1 MLYRG
6 IDKIR
11 LQREEDSSFEYNDIL
26 ERGGPLKRSSDF
38 QSKDIF
44 SLALALGYLNS
55 VSYEIDTPDKFLKA
69 STFDEVLPV
78 LLNAI
83 AIENNNGDIDILSN
97 EEAHV
102 IFKPSEEYANAGFEI
117 LKEKYIKNEE
127 EFVEELRIK
136 IMELNKDNYILNK
149 LSELDIY

>member
-6 IDKIR
+6 KDKIR
-11 LQREEDSSFEYNDIL
+11 IQREEESAVEYNDIL

-44 SLALALGYLNS
+44 SLALALGYLNG
-55 VSYEIDTPDKFLKA
+55 VSYKIGTPDKFLKA
-69 STFDEVLPV
+69 STFDDVLPV

-83 AIENNNGDIDILSN
+83 AIEDNGGDIEILSN
-97 EEAHV
+97 DDPQE

-117 LKEKYIKNEE
+117 LKQKYIKQED
-127 EFVEELRIK
+127 EFIEDLRIK
-136 IMELNKDNYILNK
+136 ILELNKDNYILNK
-149 LSELDIY
+149 LAELDI

>member
-6 IDKIR
+6 KDNIR
-11 LQREEDSSFEYNDIL
+11 LQREDETAVEYNDIL

-44 SLALALGYLNS
+44 SLALALGYLNGI
-55 VSYEIDTPDKFLKA
+55 SYEIDTPDKFVKA
-69 STFDEVLPV
+69 STFDDVLPV

-83 AIENNNGDIDILSN
+83 AIEDNGGDIDILSN
-97 EEAHV
+97 DDPQE

-117 LKEKYIKNEE
+117 LKQKYIKQED
-127 EFVEELRIK
+127 EFIEDLRIK
-136 IMELNKDNYILNK
+136 ILELNKDNYILNK
-149 LSELDIY
+149 LAELDI

>member
-6 IDKIR
+6 KDNIR
-11 LQREEDSSFEYNDIL
+11 LQREDETAVEYNDIL

-44 SLALALGYLNS
+44 SLALALGYLNGI
-55 VSYEIDTPDKFLKA
+55 SYKIDTPDKFVKA
-69 STFDEVLPV
+69 STFDDVLPV

-83 AIENNNGDIDILSN
+83 AIEDNGGDIDILSN
-97 EEAHV
+97 DDPQE

-117 LKEKYIKNEE
+117 LKQKYIKQED
-127 EFVEELRIK
+127 EFIEDLRIK
-136 IMELNKDNYILNK
+136 IFELNKDNYILNK
-149 LSELDIY
+149 LAELDI

>member
-6 IDKIR
+6 KDNVR
-11 LQREEDSSFEYNDIL
+11 LQREDETAVEYNDIL

-44 SLALALGYLNS
+44 SLALALGYLNG

-69 STFDEVLPV
+69 STFDDVLPV
-78 LLNAI
+78 LLNAV
-83 AIENNNGDIDILSN
+83 AIENNDGDIDILSN
-97 EEAHV
+97 EDPQE

-117 LKEKYIKNEE
+117 LRQKYVKQEE
-127 EFVEELRIK
+127 EFIEYLRIK
-136 IMELNKDNYILNK
+136 ILELNKDDYILNK
-149 LSELDIY
+149 LSKLDI

>member
-6 IDKIR
+6 KDNIR
-11 LQREEDSSFEYNDIL
+11 LQREDETAVEYNDIL

-44 SLALALGYLNS
+44 SLALALGYLNGI
-55 VSYEIDTPDKFLKA
+55 SYEIDTPVKIVKA
-69 STFDEVLPV
+69 STFDDVLPV

-83 AIENNNGDIDILSN
+83 AIEDNGGDIDILSN
-97 EEAHV
+97 DDPQE

-117 LKEKYIKNEE
+117 LKQKYIKQED
-127 EFVEELRIK
+127 EFIEDLRIK
-136 IMELNKDNYILNK
+136 ILELNKDNYILNK
-149 LSELDIY
+149 LAELDI

>member
-6 IDKIR
+6 KDKIR
-11 LQREEDSSFEYNDIL
+11 LQREEESAVEYTDIL

-44 SLALALGYLNS
+44 SLALALGYLNG

-69 STFDEVLPV
+69 STFDDVLPV
-78 LLNAI
+78 LLNAV
-83 AIENNNGDIDILSN
+83 AIENNDGDIDILSN
-97 EEAHV
+97 EDPQE

-117 LKEKYIKNEE
+117 LRQKYVKQEE
-127 EFVEELRIK
+127 EFIEYLRIK
-136 IMELNKDNYILNK
+136 ILELNKDDYILNK
-149 LSELDIY
+149 LSKLDI

>member
-6 IDKIR
+6 KDNIR
-11 LQREEDSSFEYNDIL
+11 LQREDETAVEYNDIL

-44 SLALALGYLNS
+44 SLALALGYLNGI
-55 VSYEIDTPDKFLKA
+55 SYEIDTPDKFVKA
-69 STFDEVLPV
+69 STFDDVLPV

-83 AIENNNGDIDILSN
+83 AIEDNGVDILSN
-97 EEAHV
+97 DDPQE

-117 LKEKYIKNEE
+117 LKQKYIKQED
-127 EFVEELRIK
+127 EFIEDLRIK
-136 IMELNKDNYILNK
+136 ILELNKDNYILNK
-149 LSELDIY
+149 LAELDI

>member
-149 LSELDIY
+149 LSELDI